1 MSSIGILFSF
11 PDNNS
16 FWGSVT
22 SRGSGDYDVGAD
34 ARSKFREK
42 SDHNRRSG
50 SSQAAV
56 NPNSSNIFTQQ
67 NYQHNRSDHYFCW
80 VWFHKNSFGLP
91 VLSAPNPR

>member
-42 SDHNRRSG
+42 SDHSRRSG

-67 NYQHNRSDHYFCW
+67 NYQHNRSYHLPLFLLGL
-80 VWFHKNSFGLP
+80 VSLKQFWFTGT
-91 VLSAPNPR
+91 